1 MKRASTALCVLTFG
15 LVMIVA
21 QQPAPEIQS
30 IRQSDMKADLSFLAS
45 DRMAGRLTDTSQ
57 NAIAAEWVA
66 SRFERL
72 GLVPVGDGGS
82 YFHKYELGV
91 ASLGDTNQFSAG
103 AMPADWYPTR
113 FSGSATAKGEVV
125 FVGYGISSPERGYDD
140 YGGVRQVDTP
150 NGRSPRDAAGPNS
163 PIRGKIVIALDH
175 EPGESDPNSLF
186 DGVVTSQASNQMHKA
201 MAAQAAGAAAIL
213 FVSDVHNHPQQ
224 AGTGQLRGFW
234 GAQQQPPR
242 FPSYMLGA
250 WLEKVTIPAAV
261 VSPMLVQQWLASAKV
276 GRTLEELGKAAETTT
291 GATPVP
297 LPGFQLEITT
307 SVERKMIPDR
317 SVVALIEGDDPKL
330 KEELVIVCGH
340 YDHDGVNGDNVLN
353 GADDDG
359 SGTVG
364 VMEIAEAYALAAQ
377 KGQRPKRSVLFAAWN
392 SEERGLLG
400 AWAYTERPL
409 RPLGDTVAVLNMDMI
424 GRNEEV
430 PENGGGRFR
439 GLDVQ
444 TAESNA
450 NAVNII
456 GTTRS
461 DSLKQVVEKANGG
474 IGLTL
479 RLRYD
484 NNISQLMRR
493 SDHWPFLNR
502 GVPAVWVHTGLH
514 PDYHTANDDADRIN
528 YPKMEKIA
536 RMVYQA
542 SWDLA
547 NQKSRPA
554 LNR

>member
-1 MKRASTALCVLTFG
+1 MKRLGVVVAAIFAAAATS
-15 LVMIVA
+15 A
-21 QQPAPEIQS
+21 QQRAPEIES
-30 IRQSDMKADLSFLAS
+30 IRQVDMKADLTFLAS
-45 DRMAGRLTDTSQ
+45 DRMAGRLTDTPQ
-57 NAIAAEWVA
+57 NALAADWIA

-72 GLVPVGDGGS
+72 GLAPMGDGSS
-82 YFHKYELGV
+82 YFQGYRLVTTTLG
-91 ASLGDTNQFSAG
+91 AGNSLSAG
-103 AMPADWYPTR
+103 VMGTDWYPTR
-113 FSGSATAKGEVV
+113 FSASTTAKGELA

-140 YGGVRQVDTP
+140 YGGDVK
-150 NGRSPRDAAGPNS
+150 
-163 PIRGKIVIALDH
+163 GKIVIALDH
-175 EPGESDPNSLF
+175 EPGEADPNSPF
-186 DGVVTSQASNQMHKA
+186 DGVVTAQAANQLMKTL
-201 MAAQAAGAAAIL
+201 AAQAKGAAAIL
-213 FVSDVHNHPQQ
+213 FVSDIHHHPP
-224 AGTGQLRGFW
+224 APGGPVGVRGFW
-234 GAQQQPPR
+234 GTQQPRLPA
-242 FPSYMLGA
+242 YLLGD
-250 WLEKVTIPAAV
+250 WVDRITIPAAQ
-261 VSPMLVQQWLASAKV
+261 VSPAVVDRLLSAAKA
-276 GRTLEELGKAAETTT
+276 GRTLADLGKASDSPS
-291 GATPVP
+291 GSKPV
-297 LPGFQLEITT
+297 LLDGVSLEITT
-307 SVERKMIPDR
+307 AVERKIIPDR
-317 SVVALIEGDDPKL
+317 NVVGLIEGADAELRD
-330 KEELVIVCGH
+330 ELVIVCAH
-340 YDHDGVNGDNVLN
+340 YDHDGVNGENVLN

-359 SGTVG
+359 SGTIG
-364 VMEIAEAYALAAQ
+364 VIEIAEAYALAAQ

-400 AWAYTERPL
+400 AWAYTENPL
-409 RPLGDTVAVLNMDMI
+409 RPLEKTVAVLNLDMI

-461 DSLKQVVEKANGG
+461 PSLRDVIENANGA

-484 NNISQLMRR
+484 NNVSQLMRR

-528 YPKMEKIA
+528 YPKMEKIV

-547 NQKSRPA
+547 NATARPA
-554 LNR
+554 LGR

>member
-1 MKRASTALCVLTFG
+1 MRRRFAATILLAPLAAFTMLR
-15 LVMIVA
+15 A
-21 QQPAPEIQS
+21 QQPAPEIAS
-30 IRQSDMKADLSFLAS
+30 IRQADMKADLFFLAS
-45 DRMAGRLTDTSQ
+45 DAMAGRLTDTPQ
-57 NAIAAEWVA
+57 NLVAAEWIA

-72 GLVPVGDGGS
+72 GLVPVGEGNS

-91 ASLGDTNQFSAG
+91 AALGSGNQLSGA

-113 FSGSATAKGEVV
+113 FSASGTAKGEVV

-140 YGGVRQVDTP
+140 YKGDVK
-150 NGRSPRDAAGPNS
+150 
-163 PIRGKIVIALDH
+163 GKIVLALDH

-186 DGVVTSQASNQMHKA
+186 DGVVTSQASNQMFKA
-201 MAAQAAGAAAIL
+201 MAAEAAGAAAIL

-224 AGTGQLRGFW
+224 AGGGQLRGFW
-234 GAQQQPPR
+234 GASQQPGR

-250 WLEKVTIPAAV
+250 WLARITIPAAQI
-261 VSPMLVQQWLASAKV
+261 SPALAEKLLASANT
-276 GRTLEELGKAAETTT
+276 GRTLVDLGKASDTTT
-291 GATPVP
+291 GAKPVP
-297 LPGFQLEITT
+297 LPGVQLEITT
-307 SVERKMIPDR
+307 AVERKMIPDR
-317 SVVALIEGDDPKL
+317 SVVALLEGSDPAL
-330 KEELVIVCGH
+330 KDELVIVCGH
-340 YDHDGVNGDNVLN
+340 YDHDGVNGQNVLN

-409 RPLGDTVAVLNMDMI
+409 RALEKTVAVLNMDMI

-430 PENGGGRFR
+430 PENGGNRFR

-461 DSLKQVVEKANGG
+461 SSLKQSIEKANAG

-484 NNISQLMRR
+484 NNTSQLMRR

-514 PDYHTANDDADRIN
+514 PDYHTVNDDADRIN
-528 YPKMEKIA
+528 YPKMEKIT

-547 NQKSRPA
+547 NQSGRPS
-554 LNR
+554 LNK

>member
-1 MKRASTALCVLTFG
+1 MKTAHSVAASAALVLSLSVLG
-15 LVMIVA
+15 A
-21 QQPAPEIQS
+21 QQRAPEIES
-30 IRQSDMKADLSFLAS
+30 ITERDMRADLTFLAS
-45 DRMAGRLTDTSQ
+45 DLMAGRLTDTPG
-57 NAIAAEWVA
+57 NALAAEWIA

-72 GLVPVGDGGS
+72 GLEKVGDAAS
-82 YFHKYELGV
+82 YFQHYNLVTATLG
-91 ASLGDTNQFSAG
+91 SGNESTLGQVGT
-103 AMPADWYPTR
+103 DWYPTR
-113 FSGSATAKGEVV
+113 FSASATARGGLV
-125 FVGYGISSPERGYDD
+125 FVGYGISSPERQYDD
-140 YGGVRQVDTP
+140 YRGDLK
-150 NGRSPRDAAGPNS
+150 
-163 PIRGKIVIALDH
+163 GKIVIALDH
-175 EPGESDPNSLF
+175 EPGESDPGSLF
-186 DGVVTSQASNQMHKA
+186 DGVVTSQASNQMMKA
-201 MAAQAAGAAAIL
+201 MAAEAAGAAAIL

-224 AGTGQLRGFW
+224 SGSPRQLRGVW
-234 GAQQQPPR
+234 GAQQRQPR

-250 WLEKVTIPAAV
+250 WLEQIRIPAAQ
-261 VSPMLVQQWLASAKV
+261 VSPDIVEKLLSEAGA
-276 GRTLEELGKAAETTT
+276 GRTLADLGKASDSTT
-291 GATPVP
+291 GSAPVP
-297 LPGFQLEITT
+297 LRGTDVQITT
-307 SVERKMIPDR
+307 AVDRKIVPDR
-317 SVVALIEGDDPKL
+317 NVVGFIEGSDPQL
-330 KEELVIVCGH
+330 RHEVVIVCAH
-340 YDHDGVNGDNVLN
+340 YDHDGVRGEDVLN

-364 VMEIAEAYALAAQ
+364 VIEIAEAYALAAQ

-400 AWAYTERPL
+400 AWAYTEKPL
-409 RPLGDTVAVLNMDMI
+409 FPLENTVAVLNMDMI

-430 PENGGGRFR
+430 PEDGGGRFR

-461 DSLKQVVEKANGG
+461 ASLKQVVEAANTS

-484 NNISQLMRR
+484 NNTSQLMRR

-514 PDYHTANDDADRIN
+514 PDYHTMNDDADRIN
-528 YPKMEKIA
+528 YPKMEKIG

-547 NQKSRPA
+547 NAPSRPA